1 MAGLLYKED
10 FDAAR
15 DRLQTWWDGG
25 DIGRPAIQLS
35 IPRLTMIQWTPGAGQ
50 PDPSQPKRW
59 PMHHKALDAGKKLI
73 LGANRDEM
81 LALKK
86 EFGKQFKNIM
96 LAMWASSRPEADEI
110 LKFASD

>member
-1 MAGLLYKED
+1 
-10 FDAAR
+10 
-15 DRLQTWWDGG
+15 
-25 DIGRPAIQLS
+25 
-35 IPRLTMIQWTPGAGQ
+35 
-50 PDPSQPKRW
+50 
-59 PMHHKALDAGKKLI
+59 MHHKALDAGKKLI